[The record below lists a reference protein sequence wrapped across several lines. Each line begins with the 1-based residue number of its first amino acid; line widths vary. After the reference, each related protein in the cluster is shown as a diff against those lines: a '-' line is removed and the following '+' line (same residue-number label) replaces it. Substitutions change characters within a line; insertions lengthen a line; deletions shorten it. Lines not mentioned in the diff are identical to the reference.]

1 MWFRVGHSC
10 VRVLS
15 AEPGADGLVLENITK
30 VLPQSQAETHKRET
44 MKYGETDIDIGLNLT
59 MIEF

>member
-1 MWFRVGHSC
+1 MWFQVGHSC

-30 VLPQSQAETHKRET
+30 VLPQSQTETQQLRHNEIH
-44 MKYGETDIDIGLNLT
+44 GETDIYH
-59 MIEF
+59 FKS